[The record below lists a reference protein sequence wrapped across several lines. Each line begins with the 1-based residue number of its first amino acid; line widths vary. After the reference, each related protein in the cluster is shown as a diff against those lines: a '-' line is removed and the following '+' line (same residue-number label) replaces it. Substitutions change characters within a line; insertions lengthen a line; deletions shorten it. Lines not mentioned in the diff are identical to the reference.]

1 MRLAYVVPRYGPQI
15 LGGAETLAR
24 TTVEHLVQCG
34 HYVEVWT
41 TCAQNP
47 YTQVNEY
54 PAGVEQHN
62 GITVRRFPAQIHRRF
77 NPWVEPFTRE
87 NQYLWVDSLLHSPQ
101 LYDYIAD
108 HNDAFDY
115 LVFIPY
121 VAGTTYY
128 GAHICPQKSIVW
140 TCMHDEWPAYLAPT
154 RELLSDVAGIIL
166 NSQAEKEFLEK
177 TLRVRYPDRMVA
189 GTGVDVVPG
198 DAAAFR
204 QAYPH
209 VPEQFFVYAGRLDE
223 GKNVHELLRYYSEYR
238 SRHDPHPELVL
249 LGEGPLGEEEHPG
262 VIRLGFVD
270 ESTKRNALAACTFLC
285 QPSLAESFSI
295 VLLEAWVQRRPVLV
309 RENCAVTLGHVRESQ
324 GGLYFANYGDFEGAV
339 EYLLTHP
346 DQASQMGVN
355 GYLYVARNYNWQV
368 IVDRVEQALL
378 NWSEPAR

>member
-24 TTVEHLVQCG
+24 TTAEHLVQHG

-47 YTQVNEY
+47 YTHVNEY
-54 PAGVEQHN
+54 PAGIEQHN
-62 GITVRRFPAQIHRRF
+62 GITVRRFPAQIHRQF
-77 NPWVEPFTRE
+77 NPWVEPLTRE

-108 HNDAFDY
+108 HNDAFDF

-128 GAHICPQKSIVW
+128 GARICPQKSIVW
-140 TCMHDEWPAYLAPT
+140 TCVHDEWPAYLAPT

-177 TLRVRYPDRMVA
+177 TLRIRHPDRMVA
-189 GTGVDVVPG
+189 GTGVDVVGG
-198 DAAAFR
+198 DASTFR

-223 GKNVHELLRYYSEYR
+223 GKNVHELLRYYSEYQ
-238 SRHDPHPELVL
+238 SRHDPHPGLVL

-262 VIRLGFVD
+262 VYVWVSWTKAPNATHWQHAPSSASLHLLRASPSSCWKPGCRADRCWYTKTVLSPSVTSGSHRGG
-270 ESTKRNALAACTFLC
+270 STSPTTAISKG
-285 QPSLAESFSI
+285 P
-295 VLLEAWVQRRPVLV
+295 
-309 RENCAVTLGHVRESQ
+309 
-324 GGLYFANYGDFEGAV
+324 
-339 EYLLTHP
+339 
-346 DQASQMGVN
+346 
-355 GYLYVARNYNWQV
+355 
-368 IVDRVEQALL
+368 
-378 NWSEPAR
+378 